1 MSPASFK
8 THEQMEKKTYMAPN
22 MEKQKIETTLMQTV
36 SGTDKSDVVIIDNGD
51 SEDEGHAKPFSVWE
65 D

>member
-1 MSPASFK
+1 
-8 THEQMEKKTYMAPN
+8 